1 MQSENA
7 GYDEAFV
14 QKLADFFAQNYPNLK
29 GFNRRGLYRMKQFYE
44 LYKDNKK
51 VSTLLTQLSWSN
63 HLKIMSACKN
73 MEERIFYMNMCV
85 REKYSAREL
94 ARKIDYGCVLI
105 CQVNQEINDGLIVPR
120 WAAWRCNYRCKRAYT

>member
-7 GYDEAFV
+7 GYGEAFL
-14 QKLADFFAQNYPNLK
+14 QKRADFFAQNYSNLK

-44 LYKDNKK
+44 LYKDKK

-85 REKYSAREL
+85 REK
-94 ARKIDYGCVLI
+94 
-105 CQVNQEINDGLIVPR
+105 
-120 WAAWRCNYRCKRAYT
+120 